1 MARTGITRLSAS
13 FHKKNNRRAGSLP
26 ARQGETSM
34 ENQIVVF
41 ELASEQFG
49 VDIAVVESIIKMQT
63 ITSMPHAPS
72 FVEGVTN
79 LRGKVLPVIDLHK
92 RFGLAPRPADKNSR
106 IIIVGVHGKEV
117 GMIVDGVSEV
127 LTIAE
132 QVVEAAP
139 AIATTVDSA
148 FITGIAKLDGR
159 LVILLD
165 LECVLSGQEQAELV
179 GLPAAYS

>member
-1 MARTGITRLSAS
+1 MD
-13 FHKKNNRRAGSLP
+13 
-26 ARQGETSM
+26 
-34 ENQIVVF
+34 NQIVVF
-41 ELASEQFG
+41 ELSAEQYG
-49 VDIAVVESIIKMQT
+49 VNIAVVESIIKMQP
-63 ITSMPHAPS
+63 ITQMPHSPA

-92 RFGLAPRPADKNSR
+92 RFNLPPRPADKNSR
-106 IIIVGVHGKEV
+106 IIVFAVNGTEV

-132 QVVEAAP
+132 ETVEPAP
-139 AIATTVDSA
+139 AITTTIESQ

-165 LECVLSGQEQAELV
+165 LSQVLSSKEEEALAA
-179 GLPAAYS
+179 LRPAKL

>member
-1 MARTGITRLSAS
+1 
-13 FHKKNNRRAGSLP
+13 
-26 ARQGETSM
+26 M

-49 VDIAVVESIIKMQT
+49 VNIAVVESIIKMQG
-63 ITSMPHAPS
+63 ITGMPHAPG

-92 RFGLAPRPADKNSR
+92 RFGLPTRPADKNSR
-106 IIIVGVHGKEV
+106 IIVVAVQGKEV

-127 LTIAE
+127 LTLPE

-165 LECVLSGQEQAELV
+165 LECVLSGQEQAELA
-179 GLPAAYS
+179 GLPAALN